1 MDISH
6 AETRPAH
13 VEVGLLTPQNDDND
27 EEEEE
32 EENDNNHDDNNDENY
47 DDNNLDN
54 DNNLDDDADE
64 NDDDFD
70 NDVVDI
76 LTNGDKLKNGVKG
89 RVRHS
94 SLSTATRKVDE
105 KVFIMNK
112 SSEFNGSSMKGVKRF
127 DVLISFKATAKQLAQ
142 GDLHVCIVQCA
153 R

>member
-27 EEEEE
+27 DEEE
-32 EENDNNHDDNNDENY
+32 EENDNNHDDNNDEN
-47 DDNNLDN
+47 DD

-76 LTNGDKLKNGVKG
+76 LTHGDKLKNGVKG

-112 SSEFNGSSMKGVKRF
+112 NSEFNGSSLKGVKRF

-142 GDLHVCIVQCA
+142 GDLHVCDVQDNTKNQ
-153 R
+153 

>member
-27 EEEEE
+27 DEEE
-32 EENDNNHDDNNDENY
+32 EENDNNHDDNNDEN
-47 DDNNLDN
+47 DD

-112 SSEFNGSSMKGVKRF
+112 SSEFNGSSLKGVKRF

-142 GDLHVCIVQCA
+142 GDLHVCIRRKTTYMQ
-153 R
+153 